1 MAREARSALLAALL
15 GSTLLGLGATG
26 CDRGHGQRF
35 ECNCR
40 FLTDRDDLSAQAV
53 EICAQAS
60 EAATTEARSCAQSAA
75 PGPVQSCA
83 CRPAAPGSACALG
96 ECRAHD

>member
-1 MAREARSALLAALL
+1 MAREASSARLAALV
-15 GSTLLGLGATG
+15 GSTLLGLGAAG
-26 CDRGHGQRF
+26 CERGHGQRF

-60 EAATTEARSCAQSAA
+60 EAATTEARGCAQSAA

-83 CRPAAPGSACALG
+83 CRPVASGGSCALG